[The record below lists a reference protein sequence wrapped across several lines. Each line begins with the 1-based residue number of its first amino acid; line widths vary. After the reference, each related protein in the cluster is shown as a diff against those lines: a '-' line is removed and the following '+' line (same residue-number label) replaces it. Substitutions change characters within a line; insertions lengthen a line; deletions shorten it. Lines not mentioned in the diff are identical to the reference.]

1 MKTVEILR
9 GTVVAL
15 ASIGMLLPQLALG
28 VETARPNPNAL
39 STAVRDVA
47 LQEDGV
53 LKGQVLDKQGAPLAG
68 IPVVVARQG
77 KQIAKTETAADG
89 SFAVSGLNGGVYEI
103 ITARGNAVYRLWAP
117 RTAPPAATAQAL
129 IVSGDTVVR
138 GAMGGSLVWILG
150 GIVAAAIAIPL
161 AMDDDDDAS

>member
-1 MKTVEILR
+1 MKLVVIIR

-28 VETARPNPNAL
+28 VETAQPSSSVL
-39 STAVRDVA
+39 STEVRDVA

-53 LKGQVLDKQGAPLAG
+53 LKGQVLDTQGAPLPG

-77 KQIAKTETAADG
+77 QPVATTKTAADG
-89 SFAVSGLNGGVYEI
+89 SFAVTGLRGGIYEI
-103 ITARGNAVYRLWAP
+103 VTAQGSAVYRLWAP
-117 RTAPPAATAQAL
+117 RTAPPAATASAL
-129 IVSGDTVVR
+129 IVSEDTVVR
-138 GAMGGSLVWILG
+138 GAIGGFSPWILG
-150 GIVAAAIAIPL
+150 AIVAAAVAIPL